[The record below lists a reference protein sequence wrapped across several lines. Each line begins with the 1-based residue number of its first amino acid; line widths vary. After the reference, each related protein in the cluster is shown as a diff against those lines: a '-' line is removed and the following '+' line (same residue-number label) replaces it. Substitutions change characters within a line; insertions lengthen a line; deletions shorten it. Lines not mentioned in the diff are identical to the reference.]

1 MMDHYSLV
9 QQLTGPLPMIL
20 KTALDLVPCTEKW
33 LLLFIMSKEEDLVQ
47 AYPEGEVEIAGDQPA
62 ETVTSLDTFAGKVHV
77 KWAPEAAVSSLGLMP
92 FFIEFLKTSGLFD
105 KWVEDCPLHY
115 TSGNAPEKR
124 DVLGTLVLSVLAGHW
139 RYAHINAIGA
149 DGVNPGLLGM
159 TGVASEDSVRR
170 GMKAMD
176 EAASGG
182 WMKEHLKASY
192 EPLLQEPWV
201 LDVDT
206 TVKPLNGHQ
215 QDAEVGYN
223 PTKPGRPSHAY
234 HSYFVAEIRMVLDM
248 EVQAGNQTAPLYAQ
262 PELWAFL
269 DGLAERDRPVFLR
282 GDSHWGAEN
291 AMVGAEERN
300 LGYLFK
306 LKQSANV
313 KKLIGQIFRREDW
326 VEAGQQWQGREDVLR
341 LSGWSKARR
350 VVVLRRP
357 LRSKPVGEA
366 ETVGKKKSKRK
377 GAKQLTLDLPELTYQ
392 GTQYEYAVLVTS
404 LTDEVRTVAQ
414 HYRDR
419 GDAENNFDEL
429 KNQWGWAGFTT
440 QDRKRCQI
448 MGRIIALVY
457 NWWTI
462 FMRLGIPDKH
472 AEAITSRP
480 LALHGIARQTHHG
493 NQTTVEIT
501 STHAK
506 ASQIAEILTKV
517 SGFLRRIRTTAEQL
531 TQSERWK
538 LILSAA
544 FRQFFG
550 GKVIGST
557 GRLADATG

>member
-1 MMDHYSLV
+1 M
-9 QQLTGPLPMIL
+9 G
-20 KTALDLVPCTEKW
+20 
-33 LLLFIMSKEEDLVQ
+33 KEEEVVE
-47 AYPEGEVEIAGDQPA
+47 AHPPGERQIAGNQPA
-62 ETVTSLDTFAGKVHV
+62 ESISSLDTFAGKVHV
-77 KWAPEAAVSSLGLMP
+77 KWAPEATVSSLGLMP

-105 KWVEDCPLHY
+105 QWVEDCPLHY
-115 TSGNAPEKR
+115 SSGNAPAKR

-139 RYAHINAIGA
+139 RYAHINAIRA
-149 DGVNPGLLGM
+149 DGINPELLGM
-159 TGVASEDSVRR
+159 SGVASEDSVRR

-176 EAASGG
+176 EAASGQ
-182 WMKEHLKASY
+182 WLKAHLKASY
-192 EPLLQEPWV
+192 EPLLQEPWI

-206 TVKPLNGHQ
+206 TVKPLYGHQ
-215 QDAEVGYN
+215 QDAKVGYN

-234 HSYFVAEIRMVLDM
+234 HSYFVANIRMVLDM
-248 EVQAGNQTAPLYAQ
+248 EVQAGNQTAPLFAQ

-269 DGLAERDRPVFLR
+269 DGLGERNRPLFLR
-282 GDSHWGAEN
+282 GDSHWGAEK
-291 AMVGAEERN
+291 AMVGAEERG

-306 LKQSANV
+306 LKQSGHV
-313 KKLIGQIFRREDW
+313 KKLIRQIFRQEQW
-326 VEAGQQWQGREDVLR
+326 VEAGQQWMGREEVLR
-341 LSGWSKARR
+341 LSGWSKERR
-350 VVVLRRP
+350 VIVLRRP
-357 LRSKPVGEA
+357 LKSKPAVEA
-366 ETVGKKKSKRK
+366 ETVGSQKSKRK
-377 GAKQLTLDLPELTYQ
+377 AAKQLSLDLPELTYQ
-392 GTQYEYAVLVTS
+392 GTQYEYVVLVTS
-404 LTDEVRTVAQ
+404 LTDEVGVVAQ

-462 FMRLGIPDKH
+462 FMRLGIPYKH

-480 LALHGIARQTHHG
+480 LALHAIARQTRHG

-517 SGFLRRIRTTAEQL
+517 SGFLKRIKTTAEQL
-531 TQSERWK
+531 TQRERWK

-544 FRQFFG
+544 FRHFLG

>member
-1 MMDHYSLV
+1 LFNMSQEEEV
-9 QQLTGPLPMIL
+9 
-20 KTALDLVPCTEKW
+20 VP
-33 LLLFIMSKEEDLVQ
+33 
-47 AYPEGEVEIAGDQPA
+47 AHPEGEVEIAGNQPV
-62 ETVTSLDTFAGKVHV
+62 EIGTSLDTFAGKVHV
-77 KWAPEAAVSSLGLMP
+77 KWSPEATVSSLGLMP

-139 RYAHINAIGA
+139 RYAHISAIRA

-176 EAASGG
+176 EAASGQ

-192 EPLLQEPWV
+192 GPLLQEPWV

-206 TVKPLNGHQ
+206 TVKPLYGHQ
-215 QDAEVGYN
+215 QDAQVGYN

-234 HSYFVAEIRMVLDM
+234 HSYFVANIRMVLDM

-262 PELWAFL
+262 PELWAFV
-269 DGLAERDRPVFLR
+269 DGLAERDRPTFLR
-282 GDSHWGAEN
+282 GDSHWGAEK
-291 AMVGAEERN
+291 AMVGAEERK

-313 KKLIGQIFRREDW
+313 KKLIGQIFRKEEW

-341 LSGWSKARR
+341 LSGWSEERR

-357 LRSKPVGEA
+357 LRNKPAAEA

-377 GAKQLTLDLPELTYQ
+377 AAKQLTLDLPELTYQ
-392 GTQYEYAVLVTS
+392 GVQYEYVVLVTS
-404 LTDEVRTVAQ
+404 LVDEVQTVAQ

-480 LALHGIARQTHHG
+480 LALHGIARQTRHG

-517 SGFLRRIRTTAEQL
+517 SGFLKRIRTTAEQL
-531 TQSERWK
+531 AQGERWK

-544 FRQFFG
+544 FRYFLG

-557 GRLADATG
+557 GRLADAPG